1 VTFARP
7 ELLLLALLA
16 APEAL
21 IAFARIPRLRPSV
34 EALAGP
40 ARRRRAGAA
49 FAALSAAGAVAG
61 ALFVVST
68 AVALSGPSW
77 GRRGVVAVRSGVEA
91 AFVLDSSRS
100 MEAADS
106 GLTRLEAAKAVV
118 RSLLRGGRSPGRRA
132 SFSIVAA
139 KGDAVLL
146 APMTEDL
153 AALESALEYAGPD
166 AATAVGTNLEKG
178 IEAGLGSFTDSGAG
192 DRLLFLL
199 SDGGELSGSALRA
212 AEKVSRS
219 RARLVVVGMGRA
231 EPAPVPGPDGS
242 PLEGEG
248 GRPIMS
254 ALEGSRLAAVAAA
267 AGGRY
272 VEAGSPG
279 AGAALAGEL
288 AAAASGGARIEYA
301 PADRSGDFALA
312 SLAFL
317 AAAILAATFSTRAAR
332 RRAAPRGIEP

>member
-21 IAFARIPRLRPSV
+21 IAFARIPRLRASA
-34 EALAGP
+34 EALSGP
-40 ARRRRAGAA
+40 ARRRAAGAA

-68 AVALSGPSW
+68 AVALAGPSW
-77 GRRGVVAVRSGVEA
+77 GRRGVAAERSGVEA
-91 AFVLDSSRS
+91 AFVVDSSRS

-106 GLTRLEAAKAVV
+106 GLSRLDAAKALV
-118 RSLLRGGRSPGRRA
+118 RSLMRGARGRGA
-132 SFSIVAA
+132 SFSITAV

-153 AALESALEYAGPD
+153 AALEDALEYAGPE
-166 AATAVGTNLEKG
+166 ATTSVGTNLEKG
-178 IEAGLGSFTDSGAG
+178 IEAGLGSFTGSGAG

-199 SDGGELSGSALRA
+199 SDGGELAGSALRA
-212 AEKVSRS
+212 AEKASRS
-219 RARLVVVGMGRA
+219 RARLVVVGMGKA
-231 EPAPVPGPDGS
+231 EPVPVPGPDGA
-242 PLEGEG
+242 PLVDER
-248 GRPIMS
+248 GRPVMS
-254 ALEGSRLAAVAAA
+254 ALEGARLAAVAAA
-267 AGGRY
+267 AGGLY
-272 VEAGSPG
+272 VEAADPG

-288 AAAASGGARIEYA
+288 AAAAAGGTRIEYA
-301 PADRSGDFALA
+301 PAERTGDFALA

-317 AAAILAATFSTRAAR
+317 SAAILASAFSTRAGR
-332 RRAAPRGIEP
+332 RLAPPRGGGP